1 MAKIVGRSAWR
12 EARVTALQK
21 EHDKRSA
28 RAERNL
34 YYYFKRE
41 IKKTWKEYA
50 IIAGGAFLGILFF
63 TLWIIYLNWDFRSTY
78 KDFLK

>member
-28 RAERNL
+28 RIERNL
-34 YYYFKRE
+34 YYYFIRE

-50 IIAGGAFLGILFF
+50 IIAGGTFLGILLFI
-63 TLWIIYLNWDFRSTY
+63 LWIIYLNWDFRSTY